1 MNSAPLASSRTAC
14 KIVVERS
21 CAEIPDPD
29 ARRAVI
35 AVVNAV
41 PSGAW
46 LSPTI
51 MLSPSLSIRS
61 ADMGRQMSPRP
72 NLAMKLIAS
81 GVTFS
86 AAMHKSPSFSRCSS
100 SIRMIMWPR
109 RVSSSASSIEMNGA
123 GAFLRGLISP
133 NIRAALDKLLLN
145 YIPPAKHPRSLRGAI
160 LGAMAAE
167 ITTAVLLAAGR
178 GKRLGALTAETPK
191 TLLDIAGS
199 PLISHIAGALA
210 VAGLTHLIVVTGY
223 LSEQI
228 EGWAKTWQRENPEI
242 KITTVRQPQLNGTGG
257 AMLAAKAHLAG
268 LPRFV
273 FGWGDILM
281 DRANYPRFVHHAR
294 IDEYD
299 LMLAVNRVKDPFRGA
314 AVYVTPHMTVERLDE
329 KPAPGTARTQWN
341 NAGLFAT
348 GRIIFDYLAR
358 LEPSARGELEI
369 PGAIAQMI
377 ADGRV
382 VRAVDMRGFWSDV
395 GTPEDLETARAWFK
409 PKRKRR

>member
-1 MNSAPLASSRTAC
+1 M
-14 KIVVERS
+14 
-21 CAEIPDPD
+21 
-29 ARRAVI
+29 AV
-35 AVVNAV
+35 
-41 PSGAW
+41 
-46 LSPTI
+46 
-51 MLSPSLSIRS
+51 
-61 ADMGRQMSPRP
+61 
-72 NLAMKLIAS
+72 
-81 GVTFS
+81 
-86 AAMHKSPSFSRCSS
+86 
-100 SIRMIMWPR
+100 
-109 RVSSSASSIEMNGA
+109 
-123 GAFLRGLISP
+123 
-133 NIRAALDKLLLN
+133 
-145 YIPPAKHPRSLRGAI
+145 
-160 LGAMAAE
+160 E

-191 TLLDIAGS
+191 PMLDIAGS
-199 PLISHIAGALA
+199 PLISHIADAFA
-210 VAGLTHLIVVTGY
+210 AAGLTHFIVVTGY

-228 EGWAKTWQRENPEI
+228 EGWAKTWRRENPEI
-242 KITTVRQPQLNGTGG
+242 KITTLRQRQLNGTGG

-294 IDEYD
+294 FDEYD

-329 KPAPGTARTQWN
+329 KPAPGTARTEWN

-395 GTPEDLETARAWFK
+395 GTPADLETARAWFK